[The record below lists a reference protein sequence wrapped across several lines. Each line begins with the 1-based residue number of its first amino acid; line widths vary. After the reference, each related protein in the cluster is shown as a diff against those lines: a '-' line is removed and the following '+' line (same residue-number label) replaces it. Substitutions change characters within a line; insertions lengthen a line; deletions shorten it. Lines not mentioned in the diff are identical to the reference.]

1 MTQSPVGD
9 KLPVQVPSPLS
20 ADGAQSE
27 GFRVVP
33 VETILGPSREA
44 VLLHNGVRYRLR
56 ITSNDKLILT
66 K

>member
-1 MTQSPVGD
+1 VTRRPDGD
-9 KLPVQVPSPLS
+9 QQPAAAASLHS
-20 ADGAQSE
+20 AAVAQSD

-33 VETILGPSREA
+33 VETILGANREA